1 MKAKR
6 KRGRPAL
13 GPGKGRES
21 VVVSFR
27 VTRDQYAALEQLA
40 VCYGRT
46 AEQHAAARI
55 REDADV
61 LLRSGWRPKRERE
74 RKA

>member
-1 MKAKR
+1 MTGKMR

-27 VTRDQYAALEQLA
+27 LTKGEHAAYTALAEERGMTLAAYTRDRL
-40 VCYGRT
+40 RF
-46 AEQHAAARI
+46 ARI
-55 REDADV
+55 CRLMRIPDV
-61 LLRSGWRPKRERE
+61 SGAPV
-74 RKA
+74 

>member
-1 MKAKR
+1 MTKSKR

-27 VTRDQYAALEQLA
+27 LTRQEAKALD
-40 VCYGRT
+40 
-46 AEQHAAARI
+46 AAAKVDGTSRAVFVWFLVQDFLET
-55 REDADV
+55 RA
-61 LLRSGWRPKRERE
+61 ERE
-74 RKA
+74 P